1 MVVSRVLYKF
11 CADDGFGEGKKRKA
25 DKGEKHCNMIISIT
39 SFHYSKTLKTSNDRQ
54 VNEDET
60 IKYTCQN
67 MLT

>member
-1 MVVSRVLYKF
+1 
-11 CADDGFGEGKKRKA
+11 
-25 DKGEKHCNMIISIT
+25 MIISIT